1 VRVARGPRLKS
12 LYAPAAGYRYDGLY
26 FVEDYWEDTG
36 KAGFKIWRYRF
47 RRDDPE
53 RPSWEPAPM
62 LPEQAESGRRETT
75 IQRIIRN
82 TAVAMG
88 VKELH
93 GYCCQV
99 CGVSLQ
105 FAGGLYAEG
114 HISDLWG
121 GRITGRMSLKTFS
134 ASARIITSC
143 SMMARSAWP
152 MISR

>member
-1 VRVARGPRLKS
+1 LKS

-62 LPEQAESGRRETT
+62 LPEQAEPGRRETT

-88 VKELH
+88 VKDSTAIAVRFAEFLCKLLV
-93 GYCCQV
+93 GYMPK
-99 CGVSLQ
+99 
-105 FAGGLYAEG
+105 G